1 MFIAV
6 FVGMVCNNNNKAYLV
21 LSTGEVFEGKSFGAA
36 GCVSGEAVFTTGMTG
51 YLETLTDPSYYGQIV
66 MQTFPLIGNYGV
78 IPSDF
83 ESTWPSLSG
92 YIVRQWCTDPSNFRM
107 AGDLDAYLKKNGI
120 IGISGIDTRRLTKI
134 IREHGV
140 MNVRIISVPENN
152 EIDQTA
158 NEKLLLNNPAEK
170 EKLLKSIKAFEVKN
184 AVVSVSPKRE
194 NRKENGKED
203 RRSGRTIVLWDFGAK
218 KNIERE
224 LLKRGFDVV
233 SVCAQTSAAQ
243 IIALNPA
250 GIMLS
255 NGPGDP
261 AENTEIINELKILC
275 SKKIPIFGICLGHQL
290 LALSQGAA
298 TEKLKY
304 GHRGANQPVKDLK
317 TGRIYI
323 SSQNHG
329 YTVVPESLT
338 GGAEVSFINLNDQT
352 CEGIRYKEFPAFSV
366 QFHPEAS
373 AGPLDTAFLFDSFV
387 KLIDT
392 KEF

>member
-1 MFIAV
+1 MIIAII
-6 FVGMVCNNNNKAYLV
+6 VGMVCNNNNKAYLV
-21 LSTGEVFEGKSFGAA
+21 LSTGEVFEGKSFGAS

-83 ESTWPSLSG
+83 ESNTPSLSG

-107 AGDLDAYLKKNGI
+107 TGDLDAYLKKNGI

-140 MNVRIISVPENN
+140 MNVRIISMPDDNDN
-152 EIDQTA
+152 KQF
-158 NEKLLLNNPAEK
+158 NEKLMLNNPADK
-170 EKLLKSIKAFEVKN
+170 ENLIKSIKEFSIKK
-184 AVVSVSPKRE
+184 AVLSVSPLRESKRE
-194 NRKENGKED
+194 KAEEDARNGK
-203 RRSGRTIVLWDFGAK
+203 TIVLWDFGAK

-224 LLKRGFDVV
+224 LVKRGFDVV
-233 SVCAQTSAAQ
+233 SVCAETTAAQ
-243 IIALNPA
+243 IMALNPD

-261 AENTEIINELKILC
+261 AENTEIITELKILC
-275 SKKIPIFGICLGHQL
+275 EKKIPIFGICLGHQL
-290 LALSQGAA
+290 LALSQGAV

-329 YTVVPESLT
+329 YTVVPETLSC
-338 GGAEVSFINLNDQT
+338 GAEVSFINLNDQT

-373 AGPLDTAFLFDSFV
+373 AGPLDTAFLFDSFAS
-387 KLIDT
+387 LINM